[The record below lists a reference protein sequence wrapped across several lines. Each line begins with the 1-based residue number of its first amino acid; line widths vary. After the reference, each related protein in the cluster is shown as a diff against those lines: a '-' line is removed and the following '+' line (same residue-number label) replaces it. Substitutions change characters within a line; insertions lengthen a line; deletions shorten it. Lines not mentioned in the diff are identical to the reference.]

1 VGYFTNMGKSF
12 KEFLEFYLKQSADL
26 FQEAEYSDM
35 LKVALVQPEKRENR
49 PDPRNAGLGHGECFL
64 GPGTELQARRED
76 LQLVHLQLPHPDRA
90 PAVRIEE

>member
-1 VGYFTNMGKSF
+1 MGYFTNMGKSF

-35 LKVALVQPEKRENR
+35 LKVALVQPEK
-49 PDPRNAGLGHGECFL
+49 RNAGLGHGECFL